1 MPVRIILDGPQTSTF
16 KKLREKGV
24 VLVAWQKQIGR
35 LQVARSRTWSLGLG
49 AFGESRAL
57 LRRTIIVSVDFKPPP
72 VRWPLAPKIRGKVY
86 RRPNVS
92 DRVSLLSRMEVI
104 YAS

>member
-1 MPVRIILDGPQTSTF
+1 M
-16 KKLREKGV
+16 
-24 VLVAWQKQIGR
+24 VLVAWQKQKGR

-57 LRRTIIVSVDFKPPP
+57 LRRTINVSVDFKPPP
-72 VRWPLAPKIRGKVY
+72 VRWSLALKIRGKVY

-92 DRVSLLSRMEVI
+92 DRVFLFSQLEAI